1 MTDIPAGAK
10 KPADR
15 KPKQDDGDGPIEVT
29 VRGTVIQ
36 VPRDVLD
43 DFELLDDLNEIDQK
57 QNAAR
62 MPSLLRRLVGDQW
75 KAVME
80 LARDPE
86 TGRVPITEGAKLAQE
101 IMEGLN
107 PNS

>member
-1 MTDIPAGAK
+1 MTDIPKTAM

-15 KPKQDDGDGPIEVT
+15 KPKKAEKPDTLEVT
-29 VRGTVIQ
+29 VRGTTLT
-36 VPRDVLD
+36 VPADVLD

-62 MPSLLRRLVGDQW
+62 MASVLRRLVGDQW
-75 KAVME
+75 REAMD
-80 LARDPE
+80 LARDE
-86 TGRVPITEGAKLAQE
+86 KTGRVPIESGARLVQE

>member
-15 KPKQDDGDGPIEVT
+15 KPKAEDAPTVTTVAVRGIDVT
-29 VRGTVIQ
+29 V
-36 VPRDVLD
+36 PADALD
-43 DFELLDDLNEIDQK
+43 DFELLDDLHELENG
-57 QNAAR
+57 NATRLPAV
-62 MPSLLRRLVGDQW
+62 LRRLVGDQW

-86 TGRVPITEGAKLAQE
+86 TGRVSIESGAEVVQE
-101 IMEGLN
+101 IMAGLA